1 MNVIVMNCWS
11 KFVNILLDPFI
22 LSPTSVSMSQ
32 PIVLTA
38 IHKSRLLTCMACS
51 YPCVPHLQWSRQQM
65 LETTAN
71 DGMTSNNAN
80 CVTSVLT
87 VSSPGDYKCY
97 LCGYT
102 DERMF
107 IVNGEVTA
115 YK

>member
-1 MNVIVMNCWS
+1 
-11 KFVNILLDPFI
+11 
-22 LSPTSVSMSQ
+22 
-32 PIVLTA
+32 
-38 IHKSRLLTCMACS
+38 
-51 YPCVPHLQWSRQQM
+51 M

-107 IVNGEVTA
+107 IVNGEGHSLQINFVRN
-115 YK
+115 